1 MLIRPVRYE
10 DAESL
15 QRNCFGAMTA
25 EQVAAEI
32 ASLVDSTDAVGL
44 VAVDDD
50 GNALATCTV
59 TRLTHR
65 LCRHRADLGGFV
77 INPSAQGTGL
87 ARRIVNEASR
97 YARGWGCTILEIS
110 CRGGTHAE
118 AAYVG
123 LGFTE
128 WARLPGGYREEAGTF
143 DEVRLWRSL
152 DG

>member
-10 DAESL
+10 DAASL
-15 QRNCFGAMTA
+15 QRHCFGAMTI
-25 EQVAAEI
+25 EQVAAMIE
-32 ASLVDSTDAVGL
+32 SLVDVTDTVSL
-44 VAVDDD
+44 VADD
-50 GNALATCTV
+50 GSEAVASCTV

-65 LCRHRADLGGFV
+65 LCRHRADIGGFV
-77 INPSAQGTGL
+77 IAPSAQGTGL

-97 YARGWGCTILEIS
+97 YAREWDCTILEIS

-118 AAYVG
+118 EAYVG

-143 DEVRLWRSL
+143 DEVRLWKRL